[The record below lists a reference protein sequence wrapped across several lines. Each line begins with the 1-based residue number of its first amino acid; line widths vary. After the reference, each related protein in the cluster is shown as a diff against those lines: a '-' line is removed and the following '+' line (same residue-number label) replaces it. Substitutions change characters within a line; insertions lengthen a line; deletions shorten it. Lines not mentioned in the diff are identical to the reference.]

1 MKRLI
6 LHIGGNAG
14 AAAGRDIHIQTLN
27 INYPPPPPP
36 PEQVQTVSAGE
47 TDRLLH
53 GLMADY
59 VEKTTG
65 GASFGTLSS
74 NQISKAAAYRLKL
87 ENLVN
92 AARSG
97 GNRKAV

>member
-27 INYPPPPPP
+27 INYPPP
-36 PEQVQTVSAGE
+36 EQVQTVPPGE

-87 ENLVN
+87 ENLVD
-92 AARSG
+92 AASSG

>member
-27 INYPPPPPP
+27 INYPPPNKC
-36 PEQVQTVSAGE
+36 
-47 TDRLLH
+47 RRCLLH

-87 ENLVN
+87 ENLVD
-92 AARSG
+92 AARTD
-97 GNRKAV
+97 NED

>member
-27 INYPPPPPP
+27 SNYPPPAH
-36 PEQVQTVSAGE
+36 VRTVPAGE
-47 TDRLLH
+47 PGRLLR

-87 ENLVN
+87 ENLVD
-92 AARSG
+92 AARTD
-97 GNRKAV
+97 NED

>member
-27 INYPPPPPP
+27 INYPPP
-36 PEQVQTVSAGE
+36 EQVQTVPAGE
-47 TDRLLH
+47 TDRLLR

-74 NQISKAAAYRLKL
+74 NQINKAAAYRLKL
-87 ENLVN
+87 ENLVD
-92 AARSG
+92 AARADNEG
-97 GNRKAV
+97 

>member
-27 INYPPPPPP
+27 INYPPP
-36 PEQVQTVSAGE
+36 EQVQTLPAGE

-59 VEKTTG
+59 VEKTHG

-87 ENLVN
+87 ENLVD